1 MITKEQKLRL
11 GVFLAVS
18 LVLLAVITGIF
29 IIPKLKTEGDI
40 YYVDFR
46 EISVNGVSEG
56 ADVKYQGVKIG
67 TVIRITVNPDDLR
80 SVLLYIKIKKGFPVK
95 KDMRARLQ
103 YVGITGLR
111 FVEISGGKTEAKNLE
126 PGGRILTKK
135 GLGEKAEDIVLNVDS
150 VAKAINDML
159 NPENRQKVSLLIKNL
174 EKGTAV
180 ISNLLEKK
188 EENLGNSMENIDK
201 ITRELHQV
209 AINLNQFTLYLTEVS
224 EKVQVKKLEKVVTH
238 TDDLIQTLSR
248 RFSEKEAG
256 KLLADIDT
264 FVNTATLSI
273 RKIENRFHDL
283 EGEINMTLVSLRESM
298 ENISRFT
305 RELADDPT
313 ILIRTRAD
321 KRRKK

>member
-18 LVLLAVITGIF
+18 FLLLAVITGIF

-46 EISVNGVSEG
+46 EMSVNGVSEG
-56 ADVKYQGVKIG
+56 ADVKYQGVRIG
-67 TVIRITVNPDDLR
+67 TVIRITVNPEDLR
-80 SVLLYIKIKKGFPVK
+80 SVLLYIKIRKGFPVK

-103 YVGITGLR
+103 YLGITGLR
-111 FVEISGGKTEAKNLE
+111 FVEISGGKTEAENLE
-126 PGGRILTKK
+126 PGDRILTRK
-135 GLGEKAEDIVLNVDS
+135 GLGEQAEDIVLNVDS
-150 VAKAINDML
+150 VVEAINDIL
-159 NPENRQKVSLLIKNL
+159 NPKNREKVSLLIKNL

-180 ISNLLEKK
+180 VSNLLEKK
-188 EENLGNSMENIDK
+188 EENLGNSMENFDK
-201 ITRELHQV
+201 ITRELHQA
-209 AINLNQFTLYLTEVS
+209 AINLNRFTLYLTEVG
-224 EKVQVKKLEKVVTH
+224 ETVRVKKLEKVVTH
-238 TDDLIQTLSR
+238 TDDLIQRLSR

-273 RKIENRFHDL
+273 RKIETRFHDL
-283 EGEINMTLVSLRESM
+283 EDEINLTLVSLRESM

-305 RELADDPT
+305 RELVEDPT
-313 ILIRTRAD
+313 ILIRTRAA

>member
-1 MITKEQKLRL
+1 
-11 GVFLAVS
+11 
-18 LVLLAVITGIF
+18 LAVITGIF

-46 EISVNGVSEG
+46 ETSVNGVSQG

-111 FVEISGGKTEAKNLE
+111 FVEISGGKTEAENLE

-135 GLGEKAEDIVLNVDS
+135 GLGEQAEDIVLNVDS
-150 VAKAINDML
+150 VVEAINDML
-159 NPENRQKVSLLIKNL
+159 NPENRKKVSLLIKNL

-188 EENLGNSMENIDK
+188 EKNLENSMENIDK

-209 AINLNQFTLYLTEVS
+209 ATNLKQFTFYLTEVGKKVRA
-224 EKVQVKKLEKVVTH
+224 EKVEKVVTH
-238 TDDLIQTLSR
+238 TDDLIQTLSQR
-248 RFSEKEAG
+248 LSEKEAG
-256 KLLADIDT
+256 KLLADINT

-305 RELADDPT
+305 RELAEDPT

>member
-1 MITKEQKLRL
+1 
-11 GVFLAVS
+11 
-18 LVLLAVITGIF
+18 
-29 IIPKLKTEGDI
+29 
-40 YYVDFR
+40 
-46 EISVNGVSEG
+46 
-56 ADVKYQGVKIG
+56 
-67 TVIRITVNPDDLR
+67 VIRITVDPDDLR
-80 SVLLYIKIKKGFPVK
+80 SVLIYIKIKKGFPVK
-95 KDMRARLQ
+95 KDMRAQLQ

-111 FVEISGGKTEAKNLE
+111 FVEISGGKTEAENLE

-150 VAKAINDML
+150 VVEAVNDML
-159 NPENRQKVSLLIKNL
+159 NPENRQKISLLIKNL

-180 ISNLLEKK
+180 ISNLLEKR

-209 AINLNQFTLYLTEVS
+209 SSNLNQFTLYLAEVS
-224 EKVQVKKLEKVVTH
+224 EKVRVEKLEKVVTH
-238 TDDLIQTLSR
+238 TDTLIQTLSR

-256 KLLADIDT
+256 KLVADIDT
-264 FVNTATLSI
+264 FVKTATVTI

-283 EGEINMTLVSLRESM
+283 EGEIKMTLVSLRESM

-305 RELADDPT
+305 RELAEDPT
-313 ILIRTRAD
+313 ILIRSRAE

>member
-1 MITKEQKLRL
+1 MITNEQKLRL

-46 EISVNGVSEG
+46 EMSVNGVSEG
-56 ADVKYQGVKIG
+56 ADVKYQGVRIG
-67 TVIRITVNPDDLR
+67 TVIRISVNPDDLR

-111 FVEISGGKTEAKNLE
+111 FVEISGGKTDAENLE
-126 PGGRILTKK
+126 PGGRILTRK
-135 GLGEKAEDIVLNVDS
+135 GLGEQAEDIVLNVDS
-150 VAKAINDML
+150 VVEAINDML
-159 NPENRQKVSLLIKNL
+159 NPKNREKVSLLIKNL

-188 EENLGNSMENIDK
+188 EENLGNSIENIDK

-224 EKVQVKKLEKVVTH
+224 EKVRVKKLEKVVTH

-273 RKIENRFHDL
+273 RKIETRFHDL

-305 RELADDPT
+305 RELAEDPT
-313 ILIRTRAD
+313 ILIRARAD

>member
-11 GVFLAVS
+11 GVFLVVS
-18 LVLLAVITGIF
+18 LFLLAVITGIF

-46 EISVNGVSEG
+46 EMSVNGVSEG

-111 FVEISGGKTEAKNLE
+111 FVEISGGKTETKNLE
-126 PGGRILTKK
+126 PGGKILTKK

-150 VAKAINDML
+150 VVEAINDLL

-188 EENLGNSMENIDK
+188 EKNLGNSMENIDK

-209 AINLNQFTLYLTEVS
+209 AMNLNQFTLYLTEVS
-224 EKVQVKKLEKVVTH
+224 EKVRVKKLEKVVTH
-238 TDDLIQTLSR
+238 TDDLIQTLSQ

-273 RKIENRFHDL
+273 RKIETRFHDL
-283 EGEINMTLVSLRESM
+283 EGEINLTLVSLRESM

>member
-11 GVFLAVS
+11 GVFLVAS
-18 LVLLAVITGIF
+18 LLLLAVITGIF
-29 IIPKLKTEGDI
+29 IIPKLKTQGDI

-46 EISVNGVSEG
+46 EMSVNGVNEG

-67 TVIRITVNPDDLR
+67 RVIRITVDPDDLR
-80 SVLLYIKIKKGFPVK
+80 SVLIYIKIKKGFPVK
-95 KDMRARLQ
+95 KDMRAQLQ

-111 FVEISGGKTEAKNLE
+111 FVEISGGKTEAENLE

-150 VAKAINDML
+150 VVEAVNDML
-159 NPENRQKVSLLIKNL
+159 NPENRQKISLLIKNL

-180 ISNLLEKK
+180 ISNLLEKR

-209 AINLNQFTLYLTEVS
+209 SSNLNQFTLYLAEVS
-224 EKVQVKKLEKVVTH
+224 EKVRVEKLEKVVTH
-238 TDDLIQTLSR
+238 TDTLIQTLSR

-256 KLLADIDT
+256 KLVADIDT
-264 FVNTATLSI
+264 FVKTATVTI

-283 EGEINMTLVSLRESM
+283 EGEIKMTLVSLRESM

-305 RELADDPT
+305 RELAEDPT
-313 ILIRTRAD
+313 ILIRSRAE

>member
-11 GVFLAVS
+11 GVFLVAS
-18 LVLLAVITGIF
+18 LLLLAVITGIF

-46 EISVNGVSEG
+46 EMSVNGVNEG

-67 TVIRITVNPDDLR
+67 RVIRITVDPDDLR
-80 SVLLYIKIKKGFPVK
+80 SVLIYIKIKKGFPVK
-95 KDMRARLQ
+95 KDMRAQLQ

-111 FVEISGGKTEAKNLE
+111 FVEISGGKTEAENLE

-150 VAKAINDML
+150 VVEAVNDML
-159 NPENRQKVSLLIKNL
+159 NPENRQKISLLIKNL

-180 ISNLLEKK
+180 ISNLLEKR

-209 AINLNQFTLYLTEVS
+209 SSNLNQFTLYLAEVS
-224 EKVQVKKLEKVVTH
+224 EKVRVEKLEKVVTH
-238 TDDLIQTLSR
+238 TDTLIQTLSR
-248 RFSEKEAG
+248 RFSEEEAG
-256 KLLADIDT
+256 KLVTDIDT
-264 FVNTATLSI
+264 FVKTATVTI
-273 RKIENRFHDL
+273 RKIETRFHDL
-283 EGEINMTLVSLRESM
+283 EGEIKMTLVSLRESM

-305 RELADDPT
+305 RELAEDPT
-313 ILIRTRAD
+313 ILIRSRAE

>member
-11 GVFLAVS
+11 GIFLVVS
-18 LVLLAVITGIF
+18 LLLLAVISGIF

-46 EISVNGVSEG
+46 EMSVNGVSEG

-67 TVIRITVNPDDLR
+67 HVMRITVNPDDLR
-80 SVLLYIKIKKGFPVK
+80 SVLIYIKIKKGFPVK

-111 FVEISGGKTEAKNLE
+111 FVEISGGKTEAENLE
-126 PGGRILTKK
+126 PGGKILTKK

-150 VAKAINDML
+150 VVEAINDLL
-159 NPENRQKVSLLIKNL
+159 NPKNREKVSLLIKNL

-209 AINLNQFTLYLTEVS
+209 AINLNQFTLYLAEVS
-224 EKVQVKKLEKVVTH
+224 EKVRVKKLEKVVTH
-238 TDDLIQTLSR
+238 TDDLIQTLSQ
-248 RFSEKEAG
+248 RFSQKEAG

-305 RELADDPT
+305 RELAEDPT
-313 ILIRTRAD
+313 ILIRARAD

>member
-11 GVFLAVS
+11 GVFLAAS
-18 LVLLAVITGIF
+18 LILLAVITGIF

-46 EISVNGVSEG
+46 DMSVNGVSEG

-67 TVIRITVNPDDLR
+67 HVIRITVNPDDLR
-80 SVLLYIKIKKGFPVK
+80 SILLYIKIKKGFPVK

-111 FVEISGGKTEAKNLE
+111 FVEISGGKTEAENLE

-150 VAKAINDML
+150 VVEAINDML
-159 NPENRQKVSLLIKNL
+159 NPENRQKISLLIKNL

-180 ISNLLEKK
+180 ISNLLEKR
-188 EENLGNSMENIDK
+188 EENLGNSIENIDK
-201 ITRELHQV
+201 VTRELHQV
-209 AINLNQFTLYLTEVS
+209 AVNLTQFTLYLADVS
-224 EKVQVKKLEKVVTH
+224 EKVRAEKLEKVVTH
-238 TDDLIQTLSR
+238 TDTLIQTLSQ
-248 RFSEKEAG
+248 RFSETEAG
-256 KLLADIDT
+256 KLIADIDT
-264 FVNTATLSI
+264 FVKTATVTI
-273 RKIENRFHDL
+273 QKIENRFHDL

-305 RELADDPT
+305 RELAEDPT
-313 ILIRTRAD
+313 ILIRTRAE

>member
-11 GVFLAVS
+11 GVFLVVS
-18 LVLLAVITGIF
+18 LLLLAVITGIF

>member
-18 LVLLAVITGIF
+18 FLLLAVITGIF

-46 EISVNGVSEG
+46 EMSVNGVSEG
-56 ADVKYQGVKIG
+56 ADVKYQGVRIG

-80 SVLLYIKIKKGFPVK
+80 SVLLYIKIRKGFPVK

-103 YVGITGLR
+103 YLGITGLR
-111 FVEISGGKTEAKNLE
+111 FVEISGGKTEAENLE
-126 PGGRILTKK
+126 PGGRILTRK
-135 GLGEKAEDIVLNVDS
+135 GLGEQAEDIVLNVDS
-150 VAKAINDML
+150 VVEAINDML
-159 NPENRQKVSLLIKNL
+159 NPKNREKVSLLIKNL

-224 EKVQVKKLEKVVTH
+224 EKVRVKKLEKVVTH
-238 TDDLIQTLSR
+238 TDDLIQTLSQ

-273 RKIENRFHDL
+273 RKIETRFHDL
-283 EGEINMTLVSLRESM
+283 EGEINLTLVSLRESM

-305 RELADDPT
+305 RELAEDPT